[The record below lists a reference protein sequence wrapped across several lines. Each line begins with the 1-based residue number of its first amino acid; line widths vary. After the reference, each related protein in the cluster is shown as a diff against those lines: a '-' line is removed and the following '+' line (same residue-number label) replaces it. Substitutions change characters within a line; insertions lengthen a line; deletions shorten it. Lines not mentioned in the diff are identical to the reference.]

1 MPKYDFDLTSDRKKK
16 KRHKKE
22 FRSVL
27 FLLLETL
34 FTIGLA
40 FALVT
45 FCLKQT
51 KMPEA
56 SMSPTIESGTT
67 TLVNTK
73 AYFRNGPKR
82 FDVIAFTTG
91 DEDHEFCYIKRV
103 IGLPGEKVQIKEG
116 IVYINDTALE
126 EVVNIKETMNLYGL
140 AQNPIFLGEDEYF
153 VLGDNRNNSE
163 DSRFAN
169 IGNVSRGQIVGKVW
183 MTFDPIHFVKH
194 LNQKK
199 K

>member
-1 MPKYDFDLTSDRKKK
+1 
-16 KRHKKE
+16 
-22 FRSVL
+22 
-27 FLLLETL
+27 
-34 FTIGLA
+34 
-40 FALVT
+40 
-45 FCLKQT
+45 
-51 KMPEA
+51 
-56 SMSPTIESGTT
+56 MSPTIESGTT